1 MGFILNLYN
10 KLSLLGIDTH
20 SERTIISQNNIV
32 INRTVFWISIITI
45 FYCIFYFTFDLY
57 ALLATG
63 LTYYSLWNFLFLLT
77 FRRKFNVVKFLI
89 LLLGNFQII
98 TLNYFA
104 GGDAGIY
111 IFFIPA
117 ALASFLFYDLSEKK
131 NLIFFSFLSSFFFLV
146 CIYFKEQNISYYKF
160 FDNNFHLILY
170 ILSVLSS
177 MLLSIFFISF
187 LVYIKNIHAELQ
199 NNESKNSENLLAALT
214 ESLNK
219 TSKILDTTGE
229 GYWFLQNTTII
240 EINSSLALLLDRPK
254 DEIIGKDISCFL
266 DELGVEIFKSDLEK
280 IIKEKKFSH
289 ELSLLKKNGTSVPC
303 LLHSTFFEKDE
314 ENILGIFSFIT
325 DISEMKYFQKE
336 LIKSVKQADAA
347 TRAKSLF
354 LASISHEIRTPMNSI
369 IGLSEL
375 AIQNRKPEKISDY
388 LSKINNSANSLLKII
403 NDLLDFSKI
412 ESGKMEIES
421 TPFSLTKLI
430 DQIKQMLDIK
440 LKEKNLNFE
449 LNYDN
454 KIPEI
459 IHGDSTK
466 VQQVLL
472 NLLHNSIK
480 FTEKGSITLEIDL
493 EKIEHS
499 TLFIKFTVGDT
510 GIGLSSEEINKLFKP
525 FSQADS
531 SIHRKFGGT
540 GLGLSIIKKLL
551 DMMNGS
557 IHVES
562 VVGVGSKFIFR
573 LPFHNQEKITKE
585 EIKSPEKFPV
595 KSILNFDSLNN
606 INIMIV
612 DDNEIN
618 REILKEQLS
627 QLNVHITEAVN
638 GQECLDIL
646 YKKRDFNLILMDI
659 QMPILDG
666 YEASK
671 IIKSNPEYSSIP
683 IITLSAHGFQEEI
696 EKCKKIGVSDFLVK
710 PVDFEDL
717 MTSISKYVLLPKET
731 IEPSVNPPPM
741 PLELPVIEGLDTKSG
756 LRRLMGNQ
764 TAYIE
769 LLKKFYTNQK
779 DTSKRIETHYTSN
792 DFVSLQRDC
801 HSMLG
806 IASNLGMT
814 YLASLAS
821 GLENKIRKQELE
833 DIPGTLKK
841 LQETLNQIL
850 QDLETYFQTIH
861 ISIE

>member
-20 SERTIISQNNIV
+20 SEKTITSQNNIV

-63 LTYYSLWNFLFLLT
+63 LIYYSLWNFLFLLT
-77 FRRKFNVVKFLI
+77 VRKKFNVVKFLI

-117 ALASFLFYDLSEKK
+117 AIASFLFYDLKEKK
-131 NLIFFSFLSSFFFLV
+131 SLIFFSFLSSSLFLV
-146 CIYFKEQNISYYKF
+146 STYFKEQNISYYKN
-160 FDNNFHLILY
+160 FDVHFHLILY

-240 EINSSLALLLDRPK
+240 EINTSLAILLERPK

-266 DELGVEIFKSDLEK
+266 DELGVEIFKSDLQK

-289 ELSLLKKNGTSVPC
+289 ELSLYKKNGKSIPC
-303 LLHSTFFEKDE
+303 LLHSTFFEKDDQ
-314 ENILGIFSFIT
+314 NILGIFSFIT

-336 LIKSVKQADAA
+336 LIKSVKQADDA

-354 LASISHEIRTPMNSI
+354 LANISHEIRTPMNSI

-375 AIQNRKPEKISDY
+375 AIQNRKPERTSDY

-412 ESGKMEIES
+412 ESGKMDIET
-421 TPFSLTKLI
+421 TPFSLPSLI
-430 DQIKQMLDIK
+430 EQLKQMLEMKI
-440 LKEKNLNFE
+440 KEKNLE
-449 LNYDN
+449 YKIIYDN
-454 KIPEI
+454 NIPEI
-459 IHGDSTK
+459 IIGDSTK
-466 VQQVLL
+466 VQQILL

-480 FTEKGSITLEIDL
+480 FTSHGCITLRIQ
-493 EKIEHS
+493 IENENPTS
-499 TLFIKFTVGDT
+499 LSIKFSVEDT
-510 GIGLSSEEINKLFKP
+510 GIGLSSLEINKLFKP

-531 SIHRKFGGT
+531 SIHRKYGGT

-551 DMMNGS
+551 EMMNGS
-557 IHVES
+557 IRVES
-562 VVGVGSKFIFR
+562 EMGKGSNFIFT
-573 LPFHNQEKITKE
+573 LPFQKSKEILKDETEIKEKI
-585 EIKSPEKFPV
+585 PV
-595 KSILNFDSLNN
+595 NSILNFNTLKN
-606 INIMIV
+606 INILIV

-627 QLNVHITEAVN
+627 QLNINTTEAIN
-638 GQECLDIL
+638 GRECLDIL
-646 YKKRDFNLILMDI
+646 SKNLNFQLILMDI

-666 YEASK
+666 IETSK
-671 IIKSNPEYSSIP
+671 IIKADPTFSHVP

-696 EKCKKIGVSDFLVK
+696 DKCKKIGVSDFLVK
-710 PVDFEDL
+710 PVNFEDL
-717 MTSISKYVLLPKET
+717 VASISKHVLIPNGNSAP
-731 IEPSVNPPPM
+731 IESTPPTQK
-741 PLELPVIEGLDTKSG
+741 ELPVIDGLDTKSG
-756 LRRLMGNQ
+756 LRRMMGNQ

-769 LLKKFYTNQK
+769 LLKKFFVNQR
-779 DTSKRIETHYTSN
+779 DTSQNIQSHFDKN
-792 DFVSLQRDC
+792 DIPSLQRDC

-814 YLASLAS
+814 QLSSLA
-821 GLENKIRKQELE
+821 LAIENNIRKQELE
-833 DIPGTLKK
+833 LIPDNIKS
-841 LQETLNQIL
+841 LQDKLNQIL
-850 QDLETYFQTIH
+850 SDLENYFKT
-861 ISIE
+861 SLIEY